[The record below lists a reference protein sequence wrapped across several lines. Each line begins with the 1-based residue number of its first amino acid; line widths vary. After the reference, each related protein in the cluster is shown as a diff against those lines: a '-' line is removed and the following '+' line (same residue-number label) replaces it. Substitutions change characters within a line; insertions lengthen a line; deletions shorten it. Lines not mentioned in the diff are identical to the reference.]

1 MEKQPNKG
9 SANQQPVDNF
19 SENNCLNIVAVFTE
33 LSNFTP
39 LYTIKRNFTKTV
51 KKNERN
57 RTDIP
62 RPRTPA

>member
-1 MEKQPNKG
+1 MTITGISCTRLYTFVYYHKGKTIQMEKQPNKG

-39 LYTIKRNFTKTV
+39 
-51 KKNERN
+51 
-57 RTDIP
+57 
-62 RPRTPA
+62 